1 MLNRNFIKHKVFKY
15 IQNQIF
21 KVSFDRQSF
30 CTSVSF
36 VFFRSVFC
44 ICHGFTTIGKY
55 RSSPREGFLEKGSL
69 KACSKVTGEHPC
81 RSLISIKL
89 QSIFIEITLR
99 CWCSF
104 VNLLHIFRSPFHEKI
119 SAGLFLKISICL
131 AFNELRNLKVNKTKA
146 LIHFMSPLSSHTP
159 WKHQKTRSCLMFSG
173 GVEKEQWQ

>member
-1 MLNRNFIKHKVFKY
+1 MLNRNFIKHEVFKY

-36 VFFRSVFC
+36 VFFPSVFC
-44 ICHGFTTIGKY
+44 ICHGFTTTGKY
-55 RSSPREGFLEKGSL
+55 RSSPPEGFLEKGTL
-69 KACSKVTGEHPC
+69 KAPSKVTGEHPC
-81 RSLISIKL
+81 RSVISIKL

-99 CWCSF
+99 YGCSF
-104 VNLLHIFRSPFHEKI
+104 VNLLHIFRTSFHEKI
-119 SAGLFLKISICL
+119 SGGLLLKISICL
-131 AFNELRNLKVNKTKA
+131 ALNELRNLIVNKIEA

-173 GVEKEQWQ
+173 A